1 MKPIRITIIFFS
13 FFLLCSFSADPDT
26 ISLTGHLKT
35 KAKKD
40 APTPDGIYICA
51 KEGENLAGETETD
64 EDGNFSIDIERQDG
78 GKTPISIYYVNEKSD
93 TILLK
98 KVAHFSSDSPELT
111 FYIK

>member
-1 MKPIRITIIFFS
+1 MRIHHFVLLLFPVL
-13 FFLLCSFSADPDT
+13 LLCSFSADPDT

-40 APTPDGIYICA
+40 APAPDGIYICA
-51 KEGENLAGETETD
+51 KEGENFAGETETD
-64 EDGNFSIDIERQDG
+64 EDGNFFIDIERQDG
-78 GKTPISIYYVNEKSD
+78 GKTPVSIYYVNEKSD